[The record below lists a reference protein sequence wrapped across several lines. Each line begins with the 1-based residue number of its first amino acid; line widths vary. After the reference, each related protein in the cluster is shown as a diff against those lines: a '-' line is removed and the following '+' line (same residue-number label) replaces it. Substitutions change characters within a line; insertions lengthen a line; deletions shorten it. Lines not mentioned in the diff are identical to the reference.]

1 MKSLDKK
8 YREDK
13 LTHDE
18 LLELRKRINSD
29 EIGELESVI
38 ESAWMTE
45 DMDVSK
51 VDSAQINRMQH
62 SIDRVIRK
70 KRFPHH
76 LYIKIARIAAVV
88 MLPLFMLASFYLYRE
103 NKQLNAEEMVIFTGK
118 GERANITLPDGTCVV
133 LNAETT
139 LEYSP
144 QTYNR
149 KERKIRF
156 EGEAYF
162 QVNKNEN
169 CPFLIDALGLQV
181 KVLGT
186 SFNLLSRK
194 DNRTAEL
201 ALEEGS
207 VLFTSLRLKNGVVL
221 KPKQKA
227 VMSRITGEVIV
238 LTQEAE
244 DASAWKRGDLLF
256 RNVKLSDVLKTIED
270 SYGVTIRM
278 NLKENLNDGFT
289 GVLPISDLNEVF
301 EILEKSYHVKAT
313 ISCKNITLDTF

>member
-1 MKSLDKK
+1 MKRLDKK

-13 LTHDE
+13 LTHGE
-18 LLELRKRINSD
+18 LIELREKINSD

-38 ESAWMTE
+38 ESTWMTE
-45 DMDVSK
+45 NIDVSQ
-51 VDSAQINRMQH
+51 VDTVQINSMQR
-62 SIDRVIRK
+62 SIERVIGE
-70 KRFPHH
+70 KRSSYH
-76 LYIKIARIAAVV
+76 LYIKIARIAATI
-88 MLPLFMLASFYLYRE
+88 MLPLFMISSFYLYRE
-103 NKQLNAEEMVIFTGK
+103 NMQLNAEEMVIFTDK
-118 GERANITLPDGTCVV
+118 GERANITLPDGTRVV

-149 KERKIRF
+149 KERKIKF

-162 QVNKNEN
+162 QVNKNKN
-169 CPFLIDALGLQV
+169 CPFSIDALGLQV

-207 VLFTSLRLKNGVVL
+207 VLFTSLKLKKGVAL

-227 VMSRITGEVIV
+227 VMSRATGEITV
-238 LTQEAE
+238 LTQETK

-256 RNVKLSDVLKTIED
+256 RNVKLSDVLKTIES
-270 SYGVTIRM
+270 SYGVTIQM

-289 GVLPISDLNEVF
+289 GTLPISDLNEVF

-313 ISCKNITLDTF
+313 ISGKNITLDTF